1 MSDLVK
7 RGEIHWVDWDP
18 SRGSEQAGKRPAL
31 ILQNDTGNRH
41 SPTTIVAACSTAPKK
56 QYPFVVAI
64 AKSESGLPKD
74 SSIDLAAIMTIDQSR
89 LCGKVGELTAAKMA
103 EVEQALKYSLA
114 LS

>member
-64 AKSESGLPKD
+64 AKSESGL
-74 SSIDLAAIMTIDQSR
+74 AAIMTIDQSR